1 MQAYNS
7 AFARIYD
14 VRWTDH
20 ARYVAPLLREYYG
33 STEIGAENRR
43 LLDVCCGTG
52 QLAVHFL
59 EHGYTVTGLDLSE
72 HMLHY
77 ARQNAAQYVA
87 SGQARF
93 VQGDAADFTLDDRYG
108 LVLSTFDA
116 LNHLPDKAALR
127 ACFECVHRVLAPG
140 GVFIFDLNTR
150 AGLRAKWN
158 GIRVQDTDD
167 LFLMDTGAYD
177 EDGNKAWVKI
187 TGFVRVSEDTRVSED
202 MRVSRDTRVPEDASD
217 QDNAHDREEAF
228 GKGGLYKRF
237 TQMAYN
243 TIFEMAWVRSA
254 LLETGYSHVHF
265 ARLEALGTPMD
276 DPEAEGRA
284 YIIAQG

>member
-14 VRWTDH
+14 ARWTDH
-20 ARYVAPLLREYYG
+20 ARYVAPLLREYYE
-33 STEIGAENRR
+33 STGIGAENRP

-77 ARQNAAQYVA
+77 ARKNAAQYVA
-87 SGQARF
+87 NGQAHF

-140 GVFIFDLNTR
+140 GMFIFDLNTR

-158 GIRVQDTDD
+158 GIRVQDTDE

-177 EDGNKAWVKI
+177 EDGNKAWIKI
-187 TGFVRVSEDTRVSED
+187 TGFVRVLEDTRASEGT
-202 MRVSRDTRVPEDASD
+202 RVSDDASAE
-217 QDNAHDREEAF
+217 DNAHDREEAF

-243 TIFEMAWVRSA
+243 TIFEMAGVRSA
-254 LLETGYSHVHF
+254 LLESGYSHVHF
-265 ARLEALGTPMD
+265 ARLEALGTPVD

-284 YIIAQG
+284 YIVARE

>member
-1 MQAYNS
+1 MQAYSS
-7 AFARIYD
+7 AFAGIYD
-14 VRWTDH
+14 ARWTDH
-20 ARYVAPLLREYYG
+20 ARYVAPLLREYYEG
-33 STEIGAENRR
+33 TEIGAENRR

-72 HMLHY
+72 PMLHY

-116 LNHLPDKAALR
+116 LNHLPDEAALR
-127 ACFECVHRVLAPG
+127 ACFECVYRVLAPG
-140 GVFIFDLNTR
+140 GLFIFDLNTR

-158 GIRVQDTDD
+158 GIRVQDTDN

-177 EDGNKAWVKI
+177 EDGNKAWIKI
-187 TGFVRVSEDTRVSED
+187 TGFVRVSEDTRISDHASAED
-202 MRVSRDTRVPEDASD
+202 NP
-217 QDNAHDREEAF
+217 HDREKRF
-228 GKGGLYKRF
+228 GKGGLYRRF

-254 LLETGYSHVHF
+254 LLETGYRQVHF
-265 ARLEALGTPMD
+265 ARLEALGTAMD

-284 YIIAQG
+284 YIVASK

>member
-1 MQAYNS
+1 MQAYSS

-14 VRWTDH
+14 ARWTDH
-20 ARYVAPLLREYYG
+20 ARYVAPLLREYYEG
-33 STEIGAENRR
+33 TEIGAENRR

-59 EHGYTVTGLDLSE
+59 EQGYTVTGLDLSE

-77 ARQNAAQYVA
+77 ARQNAASYVA

-116 LNHLPDKAALR
+116 LNHLPDEAALR

-140 GVFIFDLNTR
+140 GLFVFDLNTR

-158 GIRVQDTDD
+158 GIRVQDTDE

-177 EDGNKAWVKI
+177 EDGNKAWIKI
-187 TGFVRVSEDTRVSED
+187 TGFVRVSSDTRVSD
-202 MRVSRDTRVPEDASD
+202 LASAE
-217 QDNAHDREEAF
+217 NTPHDRKE
-228 GKGGLYKRF
+228 GLGRGGLYKRF

-243 TIFEMAWVRSA
+243 TIFEMAGVRGA

-265 ARLEALGTPMD
+265 ARLEALGTPVV

-284 YIIAQG
+284 YIVASK